1 MLPQHRMETLEDC
14 MLYRFQRGIEYGL
27 LNQFRLKLNDA
38 INSVLVFGQYFDE
51 NSIKLA
57 ASLYK
62 SEQEV
67 LNQKR
72 GYVCDNFILPETQIQ
87 TLENKL
93 IAEIVALVK
102 CSKELRSPNVERGG
116 LILVNFEL
124 LVTKFGFRI
133 AQKRA
138 LQASI
143 KEKIEELKTYD
154 SSAASKYECIKNQEH
169 CINFLKTR
177 GLVFEEHNTN
187 LIDIWSLYCRQY
199 EELTLIPKEI
209 KRFSNK
215 MLQYAE
221 IIDRF
226 EFPALLG
233 FDLYKATKITKF
245 KNIAKDAD
253 NFLHI
258 AQREIIFTHLSLKG
272 ESPFP
277 NESEFYLGNTTNHKS
292 NYTH

>member
-1 MLPQHRMETLEDC
+1 M
-14 MLYRFQRGIEYGL
+14 
-27 LNQFRLKLNDA
+27 
-38 INSVLVFGQYFDE
+38 
-51 NSIKLA
+51 A

-102 CSKELRSPNVERGG
+102 CSNELRSPNVDRGG

-133 AQKRA
+133 AKKRA
-138 LQASI
+138 LQSSI

-154 SSAASKYECIKNQEH
+154 SSAASKYECIKNQEQ
-169 CINFLKTR
+169 CINFLRTR

-187 LIDIWSLYCRQY
+187 LIDLWSLYCRQY

-258 AQREIIFTHLSLKG
+258 AQREIIFTHLSLNG

-277 NESEFYLGNTTNHKS
+277 NESEFYLGNTTNQNS